1 VARARPER
9 CAAQPSTVYGK
20 EDVVFVV
27 EGEGAPDAPVELEL
41 RDERDRSVSRGRVTL
56 PGRFTPADVPSGD
69 FVLIVGDSS
78 LRCAVTVNRE
88 LSRATQKA
96 P

>member
-1 VARARPER
+1 M
-9 CAAQPSTVYGK
+9 
-20 EDVVFVV
+20 FVV
-27 EGEGAPDAPVELEL
+27 EGEGTSDAALELEL

-56 PGRFTPADVPSGD
+56 PGRWTPTDVPSGD

-88 LSRATQKA
+88 LSRASQKA